1 MKLVHITS
9 IVFLLAASPVFS
21 QDHGEHSGH
30 QMMGTSSDHNSM
42 QMMNSQ
48 SIMLGEKTVDGI
60 SGMAH
65 LNDIGKMMSSM
76 GRKENFHFM
85 MMLSDAKTNAGINQA
100 TVAVKIT
107 EVKTGVTGEPIPLV
121 GMEGHFGADI
131 VLAGAGEYRFVVGTK
146 LQDGSKR
153 QFEFSYTVRK
163 E

>member
-1 MKLVHITS
+1 MKFVHMAS
-9 IVFLLAASPVFS
+9 IFFLLLASPAFG
-21 QDHGEHSGH
+21 QTHGEHGDH
-30 QMMGTSSDHNSM
+30 QMMDASSGHNSM

-85 MMLSDAKTNAGINQA
+85 MMLADAKSHAGIDQA
-100 TVAVKIT
+100 TIAVKIT
-107 EVKTGVTGEPIPLV
+107 EVKTGTTTEAIPLV
-121 GMEGHFGADI
+121 GMGGHFGADI

-153 QFEFSYTVRK
+153 QFEFSYTVK
-163 E
+163 